1 MAVRQLYCMRVVMNA
16 QVRHSAHLF
25 ITGPDV
31 VKTVTHEEV
40 TMEELGGAK
49 AHTVK
54 SGVAHL
60 AYDNDM
66 EALMN
71 VRTLFDFLPLSNR
84 DKATTRL
91 SSDTRTRSESS
102 LNRLLLLPSRT
113 FARAA
118 FDLTAACSI
127 IPLDANVP
135 YDIRDVIGKVERCS
149 GQLAPGSDAYPP
161 ALAGCGRLRVL

>member
-1 MAVRQLYCMRVVMNA
+1 
-16 QVRHSAHLF
+16 VRHSAHLF

-40 TMEELGGAK
+40 SMEELGGAK

-60 AYDNDM
+60 AYDNDI

-91 SSDTRTRSESS
+91 SSDSRMRSESS
-102 LNRLLLLPSRT
+102 LDRYLLMRSLILSILIRYLVAASSRRT
-113 FARAA
+113 LTCPMIFVTLSAR
-118 FDLTAACSI
+118 
-127 IPLDANVP
+127 
-135 YDIRDVIGKVERCS
+135 
-149 GQLAPGSDAYPP
+149 
-161 ALAGCGRLRVL
+161 

>member
-1 MAVRQLYCMRVVMNA
+1 MLFHAFLKFIILMWLLGTVRHDAIV

-40 TMEELGGAK
+40 SMEELGGAK

-60 AYDNDM
+60 AYDNDI

-91 SSDTRTRSESS
+91 SSDSRMRSESS
-102 LNRLLLLPSRT
+102 LNR
-113 FARAA
+113 
-118 FDLTAACSI
+118 
-127 IPLDANVP
+127 
-135 YDIRDVIGKVERCS
+135 
-149 GQLAPGSDAYPP
+149 
-161 ALAGCGRLRVL
+161 

>member
-1 MAVRQLYCMRVVMNA
+1 MTCLFFSLPPFLNALSSLFGYPHTLHVLTSA

-84 DKATTRL
+84 DKSTTRL
-91 SSDTRTRSESS
+91 SSDSRNRSESS
-102 LNRLLLLPSRT
+102 LNRFT
-113 FARAA
+113 CACCVFAPTAHCHVQYHSPGCKRA
-118 FDLTAACSI
+118 I
-127 IPLDANVP
+127 
-135 YDIRDVIGKVERCS
+135 
-149 GQLAPGSDAYPP
+149 
-161 ALAGCGRLRVL
+161 